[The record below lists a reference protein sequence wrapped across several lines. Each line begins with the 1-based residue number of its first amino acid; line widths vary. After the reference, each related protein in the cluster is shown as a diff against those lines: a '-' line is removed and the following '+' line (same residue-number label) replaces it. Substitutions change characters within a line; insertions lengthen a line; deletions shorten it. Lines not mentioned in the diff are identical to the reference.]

1 MQHARRHRACWTAAN
16 HHGWEGCVAAG
27 GPKDLRFR
35 VELSTDVAEVG
46 RAAFVALTH
55 AAWLRYLTHLE
66 GAELRAELLRLPP
79 PNREWQQKAAH
90 DAFAIVGAALPAGDP
105 FRDALAR
112 YAVEAIPKLLDGC
125 APPPPA
131 ISLFH

>member
-1 MQHARRHRACWTAAN
+1 MAAEEAK
-16 HHGWEGCVAAG
+16 H
-27 GPKDLRFR
+27 LRFR
-35 VELSTDVAEVG
+35 LELSTDVAEVG

-79 PNREWQQKAAH
+79 PTREWQHKAAQ
-90 DAFAIVGAALPAGDP
+90 DAFAVIGAALPAGDP

-112 YAVEAIPKLLDGC
+112 YAAEAIPKLLDGC
-125 APPPPA
+125 APPTPA
-131 ISLFH
+131 LSLFH